1 MLCRAQFMARFPPPL
16 RWTLPALAPD
26 QTETGAVRVNRAK
39 AALERNRSTSAASP
53 TMTAADKDS
62 TAVQNTRTL

>member
-1 MLCRAQFMARFPPPL
+1 MLCSAQFMARFPPLL

-39 AALERNRSTSAASP
+39 AALERNR
-53 TMTAADKDS
+53 
-62 TAVQNTRTL
+62 